1 MRTLLIA
8 SIVLT
13 TVTAAANPIGV
24 QVVLLPLNPGAVEGA
39 YGALWRTSA
48 WLHNGSSDNV
58 RIGCEGDL
66 LACPV
71 VQAHSTV
78 PLQNPWPGSHP
89 AFFIHVRTAN
99 LFFSV
104 PDNTLWF
111 EMRVT
116 DSVTA
121 PGSAGTEIPL
131 ARLADFHSGTT
142 VLPHVPLNGHSR
154 LRLRVYGLIDGSAGV
169 RAVGA
174 TSSSDLIVLSIPL
187 TGSDSLANRP
197 QRFPSYGETVLA
209 PPSGSD
215 DAMRIEITSVAPIW
229 CFLTVTDNAT
239 QQLTTVSPAT
249 TEDVVI
255 SVAKQ

>member
-1 MRTLLIA
+1 MRTLLIV
-8 SIVLT
+8 SIVLI

-24 QVVLLPLNPGAVEGA
+24 QVVLLPLNPGIVAGA
-39 YGALWRTSA
+39 FGALWSTSA
-48 WLHNGSSDNV
+48 WMHNGSSDDV

-66 LACPV
+66 FACPV

-78 PLQNPWPGSHP
+78 ALQNPWPGSHP
-89 AFFIHVRTAN
+89 AIFVHVHTAG

-131 ARLADFHSGTT
+131 PRLADFRTGTT
-142 VLPHVPLNGHSR
+142 VLPHVPINGHSR
-154 LRLRVYGLIDGSAGV
+154 LRLRMYGLTDGSASV

-174 TSSSDLIVLSIPL
+174 TSSSDLIVESLPL
-187 TGSDSLANRP
+187 NGSDSFENRP

-209 PPSGSD
+209 PPMGSD
-215 DAMRIEITSVAPIW
+215 DAMRVEITSAAPIW

-239 QQLTTVSPAT
+239 QQLTTVAPAT

-255 SVAKQ
+255 SVAKE

>member
-1 MRTLLIA
+1 MRTLLIVSLA
-8 SIVLT
+8 LT
-13 TVTAAANPIGV
+13 AMTAAANPIGV
-24 QVVLLPLNPGAVEGA
+24 QVVLLPLNPGTVAGA
-39 YGALWRTSA
+39 YSALWSTSA
-48 WLHNGSSDNV
+48 WMHNGSSDDV

-66 LACPV
+66 FACPV

-78 PLQNPWPGSHP
+78 ALQNPWPGSHP
-89 AFFIHVRTAN
+89 AIFVHVHTAG

-131 ARLADFHSGTT
+131 ARLADFRSGTT
-142 VLPHVPLNGHSR
+142 VLPHVPINGHSR
-154 LRLRVYGLIDGSAGV
+154 LRLRVYGLTDGSASV

-174 TSSSDLIVLSIPL
+174 TSSNDLIAVSIPL
-187 TGSDSLANRP
+187 TGSDSAANRP
-197 QRFPSYGETVLA
+197 QRFPSYGEAVLA
-209 PPSGSD
+209 PSSGSD
-215 DAMRIEITSVAPIW
+215 DAMRVEITSAAPIW

-255 SVAKQ
+255 SVAKE